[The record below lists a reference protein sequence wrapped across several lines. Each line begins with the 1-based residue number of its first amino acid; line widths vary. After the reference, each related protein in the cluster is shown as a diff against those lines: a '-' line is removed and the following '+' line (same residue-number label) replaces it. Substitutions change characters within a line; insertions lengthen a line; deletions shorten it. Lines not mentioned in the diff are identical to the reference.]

1 MVNMSGVRGF
11 CRYAAPMRGF
21 FYFLLLIKYDIFLTM
36 EEAGNK
42 EGVLVVFV
50 FVVNGDIGRRIK
62 VLFVPS

>member
-1 MVNMSGVRGF
+1 
-11 CRYAAPMRGF
+11 
-21 FYFLLLIKYDIFLTM
+21 M

>member
-1 MVNMSGVRGF
+1 
-11 CRYAAPMRGF
+11 
-21 FYFLLLIKYDIFLTM
+21 M

-50 FVVNGDIGRRIK
+50 FVFVVVVNVVNGDVGRRIK